1 MAKTA
6 RPQAGSAAA
15 ARNRGGNSAK
25 PAAAKGDAAARGNAA
40 QDATVRVPAGGGA
53 VKGSAAQAGAAKA
66 GAAKAGV
73 AKAGVAKAGPANG
86 SAPKGSNP
94 KGGSAKRGAAKG
106 GAAGR
111 PGSGNSAGR
120 RPPANGA
127 RSQGRGRRDVVPLV
141 PAADPE
147 GPAAWLRWAT
157 FGLAILGLAASAY
170 LTYTHF
176 TDSALAGCTETSG
189 AVNCGKVTTSPQS
202 IVFGIPVA
210 VLGLAFYVFLVAI
223 MSPFAW
229 RSRRREIA
237 LVRMLSLV
245 VGIGFVLYL
254 LYAELFQID
263 AICLYC
269 TSVHIITF
277 LLFVLTGLAV
287 AIWGLPPRTAKP

>member
-1 MAKTA
+1 MAKAAQRTGAQRNTA
-6 RPQAGSAAA
+6 QRNAAPPRNAAQRAKTQRAAVRQGRPRRDGAAP
-15 ARNRGGNSAK
+15 
-25 PAAAKGDAAARGNAA
+25 PAAAPA
-40 QDATVRVPAGGGA
+40 PAG
-53 VKGSAAQAGAAKA
+53 
-66 GAAKAGV
+66 
-73 AKAGVAKAGPANG
+73 
-86 SAPKGSNP
+86 
-94 KGGSAKRGAAKG
+94 
-106 GAAGR
+106 
-111 PGSGNSAGR
+111 
-120 RPPANGA
+120 PP
-127 RSQGRGRRDVVPLV
+127 
-141 PAADPE
+141 
-147 GPAAWLRWAT
+147 AWLRWST
-157 FGLAILGLAASAY
+157 FALAILGLAASAY

-202 IVFGIPVA
+202 VVFGIPVA

-237 LVRMLSLV
+237 LVRMLSLI

>member
-6 RPQAGSAAA
+6 RPAA
-15 ARNRGGNSAK
+15 N
-25 PAAAKGDAAARGNAA
+25 GDAAANANAA
-40 QDATVRVPAGGGA
+40 AKAGAAKGGAAKNGAVKGGAVKGGA
-53 VKGSAAQAGAAKA
+53 VKGSAAAKSGA
-66 GAAKAGV
+66 V
-73 AKAGVAKAGPANG
+73 
-86 SAPKGSNP
+86 KGS
-94 KGGSAKRGAAKG
+94 GAAKG
-106 GAAGR
+106 SSAKGSAAGR
-111 PGSGNSAGR
+111 SGSGSSAGR
-120 RPPANGA
+120 PAPVNGA
-127 RSQGRGRRDVVPLV
+127 RGQARARRDVAPPVP
-141 PAADPE
+141 PAEPE

-202 IVFGIPVA
+202 VVFGIPVA

-254 LYAELFQID
+254 LYAELFQIG

>member
-1 MAKTA
+1 MARTA
-6 RPQAGSAAA
+6 RPQAGTAPAAQ
-15 ARNRGGNSAK
+15 NRGENTAK
-25 PAAAKGDAAARGNAA
+25 PAPAKGDAAARGNAA
-40 QDATVRVPAGGGA
+40 QDATVRVPARGGT
-53 VKGSAAQAGAAKA
+53 VKGSAAQAGAAK
-66 GAAKAGV
+66 
-73 AKAGVAKAGPANG
+73 P
-86 SAPKGSNP
+86 
-94 KGGSAKRGAAKG
+94 GAAKG
-106 GAAGR
+106 GAAKGSAAKGSAPKGGAAKGSAAKGSAAKGSAAGR
-111 PGSGNSAGR
+111 SGSGNSAGR

-127 RSQGRGRRDVVPLV
+127 RSQGRGRRDVVPPV
-141 PAADPE
+141 PAAEPE

-202 IVFGIPVA
+202 VVFGIPVA
-210 VLGLAFYVFLVAI
+210 ILGLAFYVFLVAI

-254 LYAELFQID
+254 LYAELFQIG

>member
-6 RPQAGSAAA
+6 RPQASSAA
-15 ARNRGGNSAK
+15 ARNRGGNTAK
-25 PAAAKGDAAARGNAA
+25 PAAANGDAAAKGNAA
-40 QDATVRVPAGGGA
+40 QDANVRVPAGGGA
-53 VKGSAAQAGAAKA
+53 VKGSAA
-66 GAAKAGV
+66 
-73 AKAGVAKAGPANG
+73 
-86 SAPKGSNP
+86 KGS
-94 KGGSAKRGAAKG
+94 AAKG
-106 GAAGR
+106 SAAKGSAAGGGAGKSSAAKSSAAGR
-111 PGSGNSAGR
+111 SGSGNSAGR
-120 RPPANGA
+120 RPSASGA
-127 RSQGRGRRDVVPLV
+127 RGQARGRRDVVPPV
-141 PAADPE
+141 PAEPE

-202 IVFGIPVA
+202 ILFGIPVA

-237 LVRMLSLV
+237 LVRILSLV
-245 VGIGFVLYL
+245 VGIGLVLYL

-277 LLFVLTGLAV
+277 LLFVLTGLAA

>member
-1 MAKTA
+1 
-6 RPQAGSAAA
+6 
-15 ARNRGGNSAK
+15 
-25 PAAAKGDAAARGNAA
+25 
-40 QDATVRVPAGGGA
+40 VRVPASG
-53 VKGSAAQAGAAKA
+53 
-66 GAAKAGV
+66 
-73 AKAGVAKAGPANG
+73 
-86 SAPKGSNP
+86 
-94 KGGSAKRGAAKG
+94 GAAKG
-106 GAAGR
+106 GAAKGGAAKGGAAKGGAAKGSAAKGSAAKGSAAKGSAAGR
-111 PGSGNSAGR
+111 SGSGNSAGR

-127 RSQGRGRRDVVPLV
+127 RGQARGRRDVAPPVS
-141 PAADPE
+141 PAEPE

-176 TDSALAGCTETSG
+176 TDSALAGCTETRG

>member
-6 RPQAGSAAA
+6 RPQASSAA
-15 ARNRGGNSAK
+15 ARNRGGNTAK
-25 PAAAKGDAAARGNAA
+25 PAAANGDAAAKGNAA
-40 QDATVRVPAGGGA
+40 QDANVRVPAGGGA
-53 VKGSAAQAGAAKA
+53 VKGSAAKGSAAGGGAGKSSAAK
-66 GAAKAGV
+66 
-73 AKAGVAKAGPANG
+73 
-86 SAPKGSNP
+86 SS
-94 KGGSAKRGAAKG
+94 
-106 GAAGR
+106 AAGR
-111 PGSGNSAGR
+111 SGSGNSAGR
-120 RPPANGA
+120 RPSANGA
-127 RSQGRGRRDVVPLV
+127 RGQARGRRDVVPPV
-141 PAADPE
+141 PAEPE

-202 IVFGIPVA
+202 ILFGIPVA

-237 LVRMLSLV
+237 LVRILSLV
-245 VGIGFVLYL
+245 VGIGLVLYL

-277 LLFVLTGLAV
+277 LLFVLTGLAA

>member
-1 MAKTA
+1 
-6 RPQAGSAAA
+6 
-15 ARNRGGNSAK
+15 
-25 PAAAKGDAAARGNAA
+25 
-40 QDATVRVPAGGGA
+40 VRVPAGGGP
-53 VKGSAAQAGAAKA
+53 VKGSAAKA
-66 GAAKAGV
+66 GAAK
-73 AKAGVAKAGPANG
+73 G
-86 SAPKGSNP
+86 S
-94 KGGSAKRGAAKG
+94 AAKG
-106 GAAGR
+106 SAAKGSAAKAGAAGR
-111 PGSGNSAGR
+111 SGSGNSAGR

-127 RSQGRGRRDVVPLV
+127 RGQARGRRDVAPPVS
-141 PAADPE
+141 PAEPE

-202 IVFGIPVA
+202 MVFGIPVA

-287 AIWGLPPRTAKP
+287 AIWGLPPRTARP

>member
-6 RPQAGSAAA
+6 RPAA
-15 ARNRGGNSAK
+15 N
-25 PAAAKGDAAARGNAA
+25 GDAAANANAA
-40 QDATVRVPAGGGA
+40 AKAGAAKGGAAKGGAAKNGAVKGGAVKGGA
-53 VKGSAAQAGAAKA
+53 VKGSAAAKSGA
-66 GAAKAGV
+66 V
-73 AKAGVAKAGPANG
+73 
-86 SAPKGSNP
+86 KGS
-94 KGGSAKRGAAKG
+94 GAAKG
-106 GAAGR
+106 SSAKGSAAGR
-111 PGSGNSAGR
+111 SGSGSSAGR
-120 RPPANGA
+120 PAPVNGA
-127 RSQGRGRRDVVPLV
+127 RGQARARRDVAPPVP
-141 PAADPE
+141 PAEPE

-202 IVFGIPVA
+202 VVFGIPVA

-223 MSPFAW
+223 MSPIAW

-254 LYAELFQID
+254 LYAELFQIG